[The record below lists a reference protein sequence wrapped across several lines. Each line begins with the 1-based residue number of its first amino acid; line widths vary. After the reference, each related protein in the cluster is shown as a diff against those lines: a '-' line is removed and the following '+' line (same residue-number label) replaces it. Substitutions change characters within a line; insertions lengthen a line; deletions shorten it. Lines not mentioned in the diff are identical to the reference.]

1 MTTSQP
7 QEQDAEAHEAPKTP
21 AMVTIGMRL
30 DPGLVARID
39 ACAATEVRS
48 RSELTRL
55 IFMMAFEKY
64 ETEKKPL
71 AELMLAHRN

>member
-7 QEQDAEAHEAPKTP
+7 QEQEAEAHEAPKTP
-21 AMVTIGMRL
+21 PMVTIGMRL

-39 ACAATEVRS
+39 ACAVTEVRS

-55 IFMMAFEKY
+55 IFMMAFEQY
-64 ETEKKPL
+64 EAGNKPL
-71 AELMLAHRN
+71 AELMLAHRS